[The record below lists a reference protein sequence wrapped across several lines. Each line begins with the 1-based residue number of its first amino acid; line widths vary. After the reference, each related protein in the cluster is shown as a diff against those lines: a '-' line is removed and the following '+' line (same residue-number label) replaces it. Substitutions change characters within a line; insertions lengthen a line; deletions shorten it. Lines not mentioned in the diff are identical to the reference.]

1 LTVLFADMK
10 GSMGLIAERDTEK
23 AHKLLE
29 PALSA

>member
-1 LTVLFADMK
+1 MLFTDMK

-29 PALSA
+29 PVLERMM

>member
-29 PALSA
+29 RMM